1 MRRRLAAIALLSGLA
16 AAGAH
21 AQDVD
26 CHARD
31 LTQMD
36 INYCAGQALEK
47 QDRELNQLY
56 GQLVKAEDPAGLKKL
71 QAAQRAWLQFRDL
84 ECVFETTSV
93 GGSLAPYETA
103 TCKAE
108 VTKAR
113 VGDLKRVLRDQV
125 H

>member
-1 MRRRLAAIALLSGLA
+1 MRFRLAAIAFLSCLV

-26 CHARD
+26 CHASS
-31 LTQMD
+31 LTQID
-36 INYCAGQALEK
+36 INACAGQAFEK

-56 GQLVKAEDPAGLKKL
+56 GLLVKSEDAAWLKKL

-108 VTKAR
+108 VTKQR
-113 VGDLKRVLRDQV
+113 IVDLKRVLRDQV

>member
-1 MRRRLAAIALLSGLA
+1 MRLRLAPIALLSCLA
-16 AAGAH
+16 AAGAR
-21 AQDVD
+21 AQDID
-26 CHARD
+26 CHAHGM
-31 LTQMD
+31 TQMD
-36 INYCAGQALEK
+36 INYCAGQAFEK
-47 QDRELNQLY
+47 QDRELNQVY
-56 GQLVKAEDPAGLKKL
+56 GKLAKSEDPAGLKKL

-108 VTKAR
+108 VTKER
-113 VGDLKRVLRDQV
+113 NVDLKRVLRDQV

>member
-1 MRRRLAAIALLSGLA
+1 MRLRLAAIALLSCGA

-21 AQDVD
+21 AADVD
-26 CHARD
+26 CHAYSM
-31 LTQMD
+31 TQID
-36 INYCAGQALEK
+36 INTCAGQAFDE
-47 QDRELNQLY
+47 QDRELNRLY
-56 GQLVKAEDPAGLKKL
+56 ARLVKSQDPAGLKKL

-113 VGDLKRVLRDQV
+113 IVDLKRVLRDQV
-125 H
+125 R